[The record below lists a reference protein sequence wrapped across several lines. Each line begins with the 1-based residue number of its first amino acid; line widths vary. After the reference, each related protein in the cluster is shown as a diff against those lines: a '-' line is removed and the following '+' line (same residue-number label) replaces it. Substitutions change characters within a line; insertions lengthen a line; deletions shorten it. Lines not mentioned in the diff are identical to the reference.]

1 MALTYGFFDSINGD
15 RLYSSSQ
22 LSTLFNGIISD
33 GVFANIGSLFNVSAP
48 DNGRYV
54 IVGTGRAW
62 FNGIWVNNDSAYPI
76 PRDEQTGQIK
86 DIEPDFQFTRIDAVV
101 VTVDRSMGKRSVK
114 IDVEKGP
121 ISPNPVK
128 PTFVD
133 TDYVSYHVLAYITIP
148 PNATKI
154 ENSMIETVVGTNT
167 TPLVT
172 GILKTA
178 SLEELWV
185 QWEGEFDEWMAENRT
200 TFSDWWIDMK
210 RVINGESMETYPSVS
225 NFPATGDIAKLYLAE
240 DESKVYRWDG
250 SAYILIDDFTNAAE
264 VMGNLSVRIVDLER
278 TTDLQQGADD
288 IKLDPGTAGWGA
300 SEPYM
305 QRVPFANIKAGDRP
319 IIMPNVPEY
328 GSGVDIDD
336 YLDEC
341 ALVTKFE
348 VEDGAIVAWCYQDYP
363 TLELSFA
370 VKGR

>member
-33 GVFANIGSLFNVSAP
+33 GVFANIGSMLNVTAP

-62 FNGIWVNNDSAYPI
+62 FNGIWVNNDSAFPI
-76 PRDEQTGQIK
+76 PRNVNDQIT
-86 DIEPDFQFTRIDAVV
+86 DIVPDFQFTRIDAVV
-101 VTVDRSMGKRSVK
+101 IKIDRSMAVRAATIELFAG
-114 IDVEKGP
+114 EP
-121 ISPNPVK
+121 APNPVK
-128 PTFVD
+128 PVPID

-148 PNATKI
+148 PNATQI
-154 ENSMIETVVGTNT
+154 TNSMIEIAVGTDA

-178 SLEELWV
+178 SLEELWI
-185 QWEGEFDEWMAENRT
+185 QWEGEFDDWMDSNSS
-200 TFSDWWIDMK
+200 TFSLWWNDMK
-210 RVINGESMETYPSVS
+210 RVINGESMETYLSAS
-225 NFPATGDIAKLYLAE
+225 SFPNPGDITKLYLAT

-250 SAYILIDDFTNAAE
+250 SSYVFVDDFTDAAE
-264 VMGNLSVRIVDLER
+264 VMGNLAVRIVDLER
-278 TTDLQQGADD
+278 ASDLQKGAID
-288 IKLDPGTAGWGA
+288 IVLTPGTAGWGA
-300 SEPYM
+300 SEPYH
-305 QRVPFANIKAGDRP
+305 QRIPFSDINEGDRP

-328 GSGVDIDD
+328 DSGIDIDD

-348 VEDGAIVAWCYQDYP
+348 VEDGAIVAWCYQDIP